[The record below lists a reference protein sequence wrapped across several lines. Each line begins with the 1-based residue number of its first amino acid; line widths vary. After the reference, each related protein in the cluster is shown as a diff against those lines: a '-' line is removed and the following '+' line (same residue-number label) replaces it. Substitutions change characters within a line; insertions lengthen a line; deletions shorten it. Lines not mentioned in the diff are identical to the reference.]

1 MKLLWLN
8 ATLVCLALVLA
19 ACGDDDAGEGEQLVG
34 AVCGDVTC
42 ATDEYC
48 CDAACGL
55 CVEMDVAC
63 NMTCE

>member
-1 MKLLWLN
+1 MKWLWLVVAGAAL
-8 ATLVCLALVLA
+8 ATV
-19 ACGDDDAGEGEQLVG
+19 ACAEDGGEGDEGVAAKCG
-34 AVCGDVTC
+34 AVTC
-42 ATDEYC
+42 STDEYC